1 MTFII
6 VLFIWLIKRCL
17 RVTAPRA
24 TGGGTRCFGDAMCPP
39 PPPPGSDG
47 ARTPSTRRGCAPPA
61 PWVSARRPR
70 QPARGGRPGLAC
82 TLPRDDAS
90 APREGPVGNADASRW
105 AFII

>member
-47 ARTPSTRRGCAPPA
+47 ARTGGAQAAFHTEGVCSACSVGERPPPPTASPRWPAGLGLHAPT
-61 PWVSARRPR
+61 
-70 QPARGGRPGLAC
+70 G
-82 TLPRDDAS
+82 
-90 APREGPVGNADASRW
+90 
-105 AFII
+105 

>member
-39 PPPPGSDG
+39 PAPTRQRRRPHAFHTEGLRSACSVGELPPPPTASPRWPAGLG
-47 ARTPSTRRGCAPPA
+47 LHAPT
-61 PWVSARRPR
+61 
-70 QPARGGRPGLAC
+70 G
-82 TLPRDDAS
+82 
-90 APREGPVGNADASRW
+90 
-105 AFII
+105 